1 MKTSDFSFDLPQELI
16 AQYPSEE
23 RGASRLMVLD
33 PQHHSIEHSMMAEL
47 ARHVDPG
54 TLLVVN
60 NSRVRK
66 ARIFG
71 STEGG
76 GSVEFLLT
84 DRLAD
89 GDWLALLSRSSRQR
103 VGRSYQFPDSVTGT
117 IVSVEGASR
126 RIHFSRPV
134 DDAWLDRFG
143 HVPLPPYIQR
153 EDTALDSERYQTVYA
168 KTHGSAAAP
177 TAGLHF
183 TPEILETLAAR
194 GVEMVEVTLHV
205 GLGTFL
211 PIRTE
216 KIEEHEM
223 HTENFEISVNAA
235 ESVTK
240 ARADARPVV
249 AVGTTTLRTLESA
262 WSGNGLRAGT
272 GSTNLYIYPGY
283 RFRAVDALVTNF
295 HTPGS
300 SLLLLVAAF
309 AGADFIRAAYE
320 EAIRERYRFF
330 SYGDAMFIRSVAR

>member
-1 MKTSDFSFDLPQELI
+1 MKTSDFSFDLPPELI

-23 RGASRLMVLD
+23 RGASRLMALD
-33 PQHHSIEHSMMAEL
+33 PRLKAIEHSMVADL

-54 TLLVVN
+54 SLLVVN

-71 STEGG
+71 STENGAR
-76 GSVEFLLT
+76 VEFLLT
-84 DRLAD
+84 NRLAG

-126 RIHFSRPV
+126 RIHFSPPV

-168 KTHGSAAAP
+168 KAHGSAAAP
-177 TAGLHF
+177 TAGLHL
-183 TPEILETLAAR
+183 TPEILDTLAAK
-194 GVEMVEVTLHV
+194 GVETVEVTLHV

-216 KIEEHEM
+216 KVEEHEM
-223 HTENFEISVNAA
+223 HTENFEISEHAA
-235 ESVTK
+235 ESITK
-240 ARADARPVV
+240 ARAGARPVV

-262 WSGNGLRAGT
+262 WTEAGLRAGT
-272 GSTNLYIYPGY
+272 GSTSLYIYPGY

-300 SLLLLVAAF
+300 SLLLLVSAF
-309 AGADFIRAAYE
+309 AGTDFIRAAYE

-330 SYGDAMFIRSVAR
+330 SYGDAMIIRSVAR